1 MARSRHQAS
10 PILIRHWQTDP
21 MDSQADH
28 DLSLDQLVEL
38 DRRRLEA
45 EEQAAQTASATSDDI
60 VLPWWQHPMNIVTV
74 VVTTAILAAMI
85 GWLVGDSNGRP
96 EHNSVDTGFLQDMRI
111 HHEQAVLMSLI
122 YRNLPDTDPGLLT
135 VARTILVGQSQEV
148 GRMSQLLDV
157 FGESTV
163 NETGTAMRWMGMAID
178 ADTMPGMAIDDELD
192 QLGRSSGGDADELF
206 VELMTSHHLAGAEM
220 ADFAAANAAN
230 DKVRTFAAAISH
242 AQRSEIVEMEQLLQ
256 P

>member
-1 MARSRHQAS
+1 MN
-10 PILIRHWQTDP
+10 T
-21 MDSQADH
+21 QADA

-38 DRRRLEA
+38 ERLRAEA
-45 EEQAAQTASATSDDI
+45 DEQAERPLSATDADI

-111 HHEQAVLMSLI
+111 HHEQAVLLSLI
-122 YRNLPDTDPGLLT
+122 YRNLPDTDPGLRT

-148 GRMSQLLDV
+148 GRMSQLLDT

-163 NETGTAMRWMGMAID
+163 NETGTAMTWMGMATD
-178 ADTMPGMAIDDELD
+178 VDTMPGMATDDELD
-192 QLGRSSGGDADELF
+192 ELGRLAGRDADELF
-206 VELMTSHHLAGAEM
+206 AQLMTAHHLAGIDM
-220 ADFAAANAAN
+220 AQFAATNAAD
-230 DKVRTFAAAISH
+230 DKVRTFAGAISN
-242 AQRSEIVEMEQLLQ
+242 AQRSDIVEMQQLLQ
-256 P
+256 S

>member
-1 MARSRHQAS
+1 MN
-10 PILIRHWQTDP
+10 T
-21 MDSQADH
+21 QADA

-38 DRRRLEA
+38 ERLRAEA
-45 EEQAAQTASATSDDI
+45 EEQAARPVAATDDDI

-96 EHNSVDTGFLQDMRI
+96 EHNSIDTGFLQDMRI

-122 YRNLPDTDPGLLT
+122 YRNLPDTDPGLRT

-148 GRMSQLLDV
+148 GRMSQLLDI

-163 NETGTAMRWMGMAID
+163 NETGAAMTWMGMATD
-178 ADTMPGMAIDDELD
+178 ADTMPGLAADAELDEL
-192 QLGRSSGGDADELF
+192 GRLAGRDADELF
-206 VELMTSHHLAGAEM
+206 VQLMTLHHLAGIDMAE
-220 ADFAAANAAN
+220 FAATNAAN
-230 DKVRTFAAAISH
+230 DKVRTFAAAMSN
-242 AQRSEIVEMEQLLQ
+242 AQQSDIVEMEQILRL
-256 P
+256 

>member
-1 MARSRHQAS
+1 MN
-10 PILIRHWQTDP
+10 T
-21 MDSQADH
+21 QADA

-38 DRRRLEA
+38 ERLRAEA
-45 EEQAAQTASATSDDI
+45 EEQAARPVSATDDDI
-60 VLPWWQHPMNIVTV
+60 VLPWWQHPMNIVTM

-111 HHEQAVLMSLI
+111 HHEQAVLTSLI
-122 YRNLPDTDPGLLT
+122 YRNLPDTDPALRT

-163 NETGTAMRWMGMAID
+163 NETGTAMTWMGMATD
-178 ADTMPGMAIDDELD
+178 ADTMPGLATDAELD
-192 QLGRSSGGDADELF
+192 QLGRLSGGDADELF
-206 VELMTSHHLAGAEM
+206 VQLMTLHHLAGIEM
-220 ADFAAANAAN
+220 AEFAATNAAN
-230 DKVRTFAAAISH
+230 DKVRTFAAAISN
-242 AQRSEIVEMEQLLQ
+242 AQQSDIVEMEQILRL
-256 P
+256 

>member
-1 MARSRHQAS
+1 MN
-10 PILIRHWQTDP
+10 T
-21 MDSQADH
+21 QADA

-38 DRRRLEA
+38 ERLRAEA
-45 EEQAAQTASATSDDI
+45 DEQAARPLSATDADI

-111 HHEQAVLMSLI
+111 HHEQAVLLSLI
-122 YRNLPDTDPGLLT
+122 YRNLPDTDPGLRT

-148 GRMSQLLDV
+148 GRMSQLLDT

-163 NETGTAMRWMGMAID
+163 NETGTAMTWMGMATD
-178 ADTMPGMAIDDELD
+178 VDTMPGMATDAELDEL
-192 QLGRSSGGDADELF
+192 GRLAGRDADELF
-206 VELMTSHHLAGAEM
+206 AQLMTAHHLAGIDM
-220 ADFAAANAAN
+220 AQFAATNAAD
-230 DKVRTFAAAISH
+230 DKVRTFAGAISH
-242 AQRSEIVEMEQLLQ
+242 AQRSDIVEMQQLLQ
-256 P
+256 S